1 MISPDQAM
9 KQTKLALSAVMIVA
23 IGLTG
28 ANFVTGSGLT
38 DQEKL
43 GAYQDFTVYGHVT
56 VIHSDPDGNILSY
69 AQTDNLVA
77 NIGKDCMAALV
88 FGGTAGGSECTAAT
102 DTTFNTI
109 VLFNGQSFPTEMNAT
124 GLLTVDITAPGLAIA
139 DGDLLTPSQNTA
151 ATGADYVDGTG
162 GSTDITN
169 TFTAGATQTVDG
181 AALFNGTPFDAVLAG
196 QTFSSVT
203 LNNLDTLAVTWT
215 ITLG

>member
-1 MISPDQAM
+1 M
-9 KQTKLALSAVMIVA
+9 AVMVVA

-28 ANFVTGSGLT
+28 ANFVTGSEMT
-38 DQEKL
+38 EQEKFNAMS
-43 GAYQDFTVYGHVT
+43 GSSPIYGHVT

-77 NIGKDCMAALV
+77 NDGKDCMAELI
-88 FGGTAGGSECTAAT
+88 FGGTAGTACDGTASV
-102 DTTFNTI
+102 FNTI
-109 VLFNGQSFPTEMNAT
+109 VLFDGQSFPATMNAS
-124 GLLTVDITAPGLAIA
+124 GLLGVDITASCLAIT
-139 DGDLLTPSQNTA
+139 DGVATPTENTA

-162 GSTDITN
+162 SLSDIAV

-181 AALFNGTPFDAVLAG
+181 AALFNDNDDSVLAG

>member
-1 MISPDQAM
+1 M

-77 NIGKDCMAALV
+77 NDGKDCMAALI
-88 FGGTAGGSECTAAT
+88 FGGTAGGGDCTAAT

-109 VLFNGQSFPTEMNAT
+109 ALFNGQSFPTTMNAT
-124 GLLTVDITAPGLAIA
+124 GLLTVDLTAVGLAIA
-139 DGDLLTPSQNTA
+139 DGDLLTPAQGVA
-151 ATGADYVDGTG
+151 ASGTGYVDGAG
-162 GSTDITN
+162 GTTTIAN
-169 TFTAGATQTVDG
+169 TFTATTTQAVDG

-196 QTFSSVT
+196 QTFTSVT

>member
-1 MISPDQAM
+1 M
-9 KQTKLALSAVMIVA
+9 AVMVVA

-28 ANFVTGSGLT
+28 ANFVTGSEMT
-38 DQEKL
+38 EQEKFNAMS
-43 GAYQDFTVYGHVT
+43 GSSPIYGHVT

-77 NIGKDCMAALV
+77 NDGKDCMAELI
-88 FGGTAGGSECTAAT
+88 FGGTAGTACDGTASV
-102 DTTFNTI
+102 FNTI
-109 VLFNGQSFPTEMNAT
+109 VLFDGQSFPATMNAS
-124 GLLTVDITAPGLAIA
+124 GLLGVDITASGLAIT
-139 DGDLLTPSQNTA
+139 DGVATPTENTA

-162 GSTDITN
+162 SLSDIAV

-181 AALFNGTPFDAVLAG
+181 AALFNDNDDSVLAG